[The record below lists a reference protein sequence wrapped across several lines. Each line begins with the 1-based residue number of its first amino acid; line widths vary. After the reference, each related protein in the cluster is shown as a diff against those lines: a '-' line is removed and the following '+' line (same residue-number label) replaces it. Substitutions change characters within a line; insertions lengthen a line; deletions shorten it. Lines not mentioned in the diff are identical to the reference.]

1 VPTTIPPYSW
11 YWPDIGQEDPTEWAT
26 GLLATITDLA
36 TRLSLRVEVN
46 PSSSQTGSYNLTGNG
61 TLGGDLTTGTLHTG
75 GLSTLG
81 GNVAFASDN
90 TYDIGP
96 GGVSRPRDVT
106 VARDV
111 NVGRNLG
118 VVGTLGVTGTTV
130 LTGGLAGSLAFATD
144 NAYDIGPGGVSRP
157 RDVTAGRDVNVGR
170 NLGVVGDG
178 LVSGTFGVTGL
189 LTASAGIAV
198 AGGQRIT
205 LGASGQ
211 GLPTFTT
218 VSAGEK
224 VTLFSAIDAS
234 HTNYAIGVAS
244 NVFWLGIPTSDT
256 ARSWSF
262 RAGTTEVVK
271 IDGTGQT
278 TLSGAQQT
286 IDVVSGFA
294 EWRFRSTGTGYGHV
308 YGAFNPG
315 LLTLTANVKRSG
327 SNWTMDD
334 TAANGSL
341 VQLESNQV
349 RMLDATYVGPNATVT
364 EMFKATLSALTI
376 PGQFAGATMA
386 LSGSASI
393 GTYVA
398 AAQFGVNASNLNT
411 VPSVN
416 GDTFLLVAATQ
427 NLSNKTITASPISG
441 STGSFT
447 TLAASGNTTLATV
460 VAGVWNG
467 TIIADAYLSVALAG
481 HTISGGSISGT
492 PISGST
498 GSFTTLASSGLAT
511 LNSAS
516 ITTTL
521 GVTGT
526 STLGVLGAG
535 ATTVTTLHATS
546 TSALDGNVTVGA
558 SILPNTVWTSDIG
571 SQAFKMRDI
580 YAQGLNVSTLVSQD
594 VLSTIGGRI
603 LVGPTTSLVADA
615 ASGDT
620 AIVVKHNN
628 LSTNDAVLLQTA
640 GQYEW
645 LLVTSNPVAS
655 GNGYSVNVT
664 RNLAGNGAKA
674 WKTGDAV
681 FNTGQAGNGYWDFFS
696 QNSSLAYPL
705 DFIYNHDNAGN
716 SDAAHELGNY
726 SVNYAQSA
734 NWTIFGDNAGTET
747 HDSVYF
753 GVQNT
758 TWNTLAF
765 YIGTAAGSLCTFVWE
780 FWNGSAWTTF
790 TPTQTGGANFGTL
803 GWNQVAWSASSLTGW
818 ASKTV
823 NSQTAYWVRVRISVF
838 GSGFATKPV
847 QTSKR
852 VVYNSGANTSALYL
866 WRRTATGSTTNWNA
880 LSPAL
885 VLGDLAGSFGY
896 TSQTYGL
903 AAGDYSGGNYLTTD
917 PTNGLRIFALN
928 GRLTLDSAGLKMSS
942 TGALADADILYYYG
956 AHLTNIVRS
965 TINEAVGYSSLLT
978 YVNASRTV
986 GEGDW
991 ILSVKGS
998 GSTQEVSLG
1007 LISNISG
1014 AGTSFA
1020 QLYNGSGGTLL
1031 GLSIGSTQVTPT
1043 AMLDVRGNVSVTQVA
1058 ATSGTP
1064 YLAQFVGAAHTT
1076 LAAAEA
1082 IDVNF
1087 ALNRTVQ
1094 FTGSATPGA
1103 ANITTQRAFLVQA
1116 PTYSFSSTGAQTI
1129 GTAATFTITGA
1140 PVAGT
1145 NATLTNTYALWVQA
1159 GISQFDGAVELT
1171 STFHQKLA
1179 GAQLSVENSSD
1190 SGSASTFL
1198 WQSTASSFAFV
1209 ITRAYGHT
1217 AAGATLGLNNVDLT
1231 ELRSNLGSALLV
1243 YTVNNV
1249 PLVFG
1254 TNNAEV
1260 ARFSGAGAFTLKGDL
1275 AHQGTNLG
1283 FYNTAA
1289 TTKKT
1294 VTGSR
1299 AGNAALASLLTQLAA
1314 YGLITDSSS

>member
-1 VPTTIPPYSW
+1 VPTLTTYYSLTKPDLGQADPSEWGTSVDANFDTI
-11 YWPDIGQEDPTEWAT
+11 DIELHNRV
-26 GLLATITDLA
+26 LL
-36 TRLSLRVEVN
+36 S
-46 PSSSQTGSYNLTGNG
+46 PGSPQTGSFNLTGNG
-61 TLGGDLTTGTLHTG
+61 VLGGDLTTGTLHTG

-81 GNVAFASDN
+81 GNVAFSADN

-144 NAYDIGPGGVSRP
+144 NVYDIGPGGVSRP

-178 LVSGTFGVTGL
+178 LVGGTFGVTGL

-224 VTLFSAIDAS
+224 VTLFSVIDGT
-234 HTNYAIGVAS
+234 HVNYALGEAS
-244 NVFWLGIPTSDT
+244 NTLWISIPQAVSGYSF
-256 ARSWSF
+256 SW
-262 RAGTTEVVK
+262 RGGTTEVMK
-271 IDGTGQT
+271 LDGAGALTVT
-278 TLSGAQQT
+278 TLNAGTLLFTDGQISGNLSVGGTFRVNFPNVNQF
-286 IDVVSGFA
+286 IVSGD
-294 EWRFRSTGTGYGHV
+294 TV
-308 YGAFNPG
+308 
-315 LLTLTANVKRSG
+315 TAG
-327 SNWTMDD
+327 IW
-334 TAANGSL
+334 NG
-341 VQLESNQV
+341 QAI
-349 RMLDATYVGPNATVT
+349 LDAYVADD
-364 EMFKATLSALTI
+364 LTI
-376 PGQFAGATMA
+376 VAGTVNNTPIGAT
-386 LSGSASI
+386 
-393 GTYVA
+393 T
-398 AAQFGVNASNLNT
+398 
-411 VPSVN
+411 P
-416 GDTFLLVAATQ
+416 ATG
-427 NLSNKTITASPISG
+427 K
-441 STGSFT
+441 FT
-447 TLAASGNTTLATV
+447 TLQATGNTTLATV
-460 VAGVWNG
+460 VAGLWNG

-511 LNSAS
+511 LNSLS
-516 ITTTL
+516 VTTTL

-558 SILPNTVWTSDIG
+558 SILPSTIWTSDLG

-580 YAQGLNVSTLVSQD
+580 YAQSLNVSTLVSQD

-603 LVGPTTSLVADA
+603 LVGLTTSLVADVA
-615 ASGDT
+615 TGDT

-628 LSTNDAVLLQTA
+628 LSTNDTVLLQTA

-716 SDAAHELGNY
+716 SDTLHELGNY

-866 WRRTATGSTTNWNA
+866 WQRTAIGSTTNWNA
-880 LSPAL
+880 LSAAL
-885 VLGDLAGSFGY
+885 VLGDLAGAFGY
-896 TSQTYGL
+896 TAQTYGL
-903 AAGDYSGGNYLTTD
+903 VGGDYSGGNY
-917 PTNGLRIFALN
+917 F
-928 GRLTLDSAGLKMSS
+928 TLDPAGAAFLGAGGRVKIGTGGIQLYQNVNSVPTHIGWYRDAFSTLTGQDFFKNNTGLTQNDRYSVVYTEASGSRGATYVLGIGKNGDYATRYADITFLGSPGASDFGQITLNAIHQTSGANSTITITPWKMSFTMAGGGSLSAGSENVFFDFQPPSETWPSS
-942 TGALADADILYYYG
+942 P
-956 AHLTNIVRS
+956 
-965 TINEAVGYSSLLT
+965 
-978 YVNASRTV
+978 TV
-986 GEGDW
+986 
-991 ILSVKGS
+991 
-998 GSTQEVSLG
+998 
-1007 LISNISG
+1007 
-1014 AGTSFA
+1014 
-1020 QLYNGSGGTLL
+1020 
-1031 GLSIGSTQVTPT
+1031 
-1043 AMLDVRGNVSVTQVA
+1043 
-1058 ATSGTP
+1058 
-1064 YLAQFVGAAHTT
+1064 
-1076 LAAAEA
+1076 
-1082 IDVNF
+1082 
-1087 ALNRTVQ
+1087 
-1094 FTGSATPGA
+1094 
-1103 ANITTQRAFLVQA
+1103 TTQRLAVFHA
-1116 PTYSFSSTGAQTI
+1116 ASI
-1129 GTAATFTITGA
+1129 GFTAAYTLTNAATVAITGA

-1159 GISQFDGAVELT
+1159 GASQFDGAVELT
-1171 STFHQKLA
+1171 STFHQKA
-1179 GAQLSVENSSD
+1179 SSAQVSVENSSD
-1190 SGSASTFL
+1190 SGGASTFC
-1198 WQSTASSFAFV
+1198 WQSTASSFAFL

-1217 AAGATLGLNNVDLT
+1217 AAGTTLGLNNVDLT